1 MEQRNLVLAVVL
13 SIAIVLGFQYF
24 FPPPKPVPAPAAPA
38 AMSAP
43 ALAVTQKLSAA
54 LAQADGAATAPRIA
68 ILTHRLV
75 GSINLAGARF
85 DDLSLRDYHTELSSE
100 SPDIRLLTREDSGKA
115 YFAEQGWIAKDP
127 AVKVPGSNTIWQAPA
142 GATLTSTTP
151 VTLTWDNGQGL
162 HFTREISIDQN
173 FMFLIKDSVANSGTA
188 PVTLSPFSLISRA
201 GPVPVSSNWISY
213 EGPIAGYD
221 GGAHEV
227 RSAGFC
233 ILFCVGSYKDVS
245 ADNPDTRSS
254 QGGWVGFTDKYWLTA
269 VAPQT
274 QTNTITGRFTRSD
287 ASQAA
292 KFQVD
297 WLGQENTVAPGASI
311 SSASYVFAGA
321 KEVKLI
327 DRYARDLG
335 LPHFDTAVDWGTFYF
350 LTKPIF
356 YLLDYINQHVGNFGI
371 AILLLTVIVKILFF
385 PLANRAY
392 ENMFKMKQIQ
402 PELAA
407 LKEKFGDDKLRLNQ
421 EMMAL
426 NKKAGVNPLLGCLP
440 ILLQIPVFFSLYKVL
455 FVTIEMRHAAFYGW
469 IHDLSAPDPTS
480 LFNLFGLIPWT
491 PPQALAIGA
500 WPVIYCF
507 TMFVQ
512 QKMQPPMPDP
522 MQQRMM
528 LFMPIMFTFMMGS
541 FPAGLVIYWSWNN
554 TLTISQQWFITR
566 RLKRKQVQRALPA

>member
-1 MEQRNLVLAVVL
+1 MEQRNLVLAIVL
-13 SIAIVLGFQYF
+13 SLAILLGFQYF
-24 FPPPKPVPAPAAPA
+24 FPPPKPVIPPASTDASTSSPA
-38 AMSAP
+38 AM
-43 ALAVTQKLSAA
+43 VTSKLSAA
-54 LAQADGAATAPRIA
+54 LSAEAVSAATPRVSISTA
-68 ILTHRLV
+68 RLV

-85 DDLSLRDYHTELSSE
+85 DDLSLRDYHEELSPK
-100 SPDIRLLTREDSGKA
+100 SPDIRLLTPESSGKA

-127 AVKVPGSNTIWQAPA
+127 SVKVPSSSTIWQAPA
-142 GATLTSTTP
+142 GAVLTSTSP

-162 HFTREISIDQN
+162 RFSREISIDQN
-173 FMFLIKDSVANSGTA
+173 FMFSVKDTVANSGSK
-188 PVTLSPFSLISRA
+188 PVTLLPFSLVSRG
-201 GPVPVSSNWISY
+201 GPAPVSNNWISY
-213 EGPIAGYD
+213 EGPIGGFD
-221 GGAHEV
+221 GGAREV
-227 RSAGFC
+227 K
-233 ILFCVGSYKDVS
+233 YKDLNSETPVEQE
-245 ADNPDTRSS
+245 S

-269 VAPQT
+269 VAPQ
-274 QTNTITGRFTRSD
+274 QQNAPITGRFTRSD
-287 ASQAA
+287 ATEAA

-297 WLGQENTVAPGASI
+297 WLGREVTIAPGSTCGT
-311 SSASYVFAGA
+311 ASYVFAGA

-327 DRYARDLG
+327 DGYARNLG
-335 LPHFDTAVDWGTFYF
+335 LLHFDTAVDWGWFYF

-440 ILLQIPVFFSLYKVL
+440 IMLQIPVFFSLYKVL

-469 IHDLSAPDPTS
+469 VHDLSAPDPTS

-491 PPQALAIGA
+491 PPHALAIGA
-500 WPVIYCF
+500 WPVIYCV

-522 MQQRMM
+522 VQQRMM

-566 RLKRKQVQRALPA
+566 RLKQKQSQRPVAA

>member
-13 SIAIVLGFQYF
+13 SLAILLGFQYF
-24 FPPPKPVPAPAAPA
+24 FPPPKPVTPPATTQASSSDISAPAA
-38 AMSAP
+38 
-43 ALAVTQKLSAA
+43 AVTQKLAA
-54 LAQADGAATAPRIA
+54 AIAAGQGPAAPRIP
-68 ILTHRLV
+68 IKTSRLV

-85 DDLSLRDYHTELSSE
+85 DDLSLRDYHEELSPA
-100 SPDIRLLTREDSGKA
+100 SPDIRLLKPETTGEA
-115 YFAEQGWIAKDP
+115 YFAEQGWIAKD
-127 AVKVPGSNTIWQAPA
+127 ASVKLPGSTTVWTAPA
-142 GATLTSTTP
+142 GASLTSTTP

-162 HFTREISIDQN
+162 RFSREISIDQN
-173 FMFLIKDSVANSGTA
+173 FMFSVKDTVSNTGSA
-188 PVTLSPFSLISRA
+188 PVTLLPFALVSRG
-201 GPVPVSSNWISY
+201 GPPPVSSNWISY
-213 EGPIAGYD
+213 EGPIGGFD
-221 GGAHEV
+221 GGAREV
-227 RSAGFC
+227 K
-233 ILFCVGSYKDVS
+233 YKDVNAEAPVEQQS
-245 ADNPDTRSS
+245 R
-254 QGGWVGFTDKYWLTA
+254 GGWVGFTDKYWLTA
-269 VAPQT
+269 VAPQN
-274 QTNTITGRFTRSD
+274 QGAAITGRFTRSD
-287 ASQAA
+287 ATEAA
-292 KFQVD
+292 KYQVD
-297 WLGQENTVAPGASI
+297 WLGQEMTVAPGAQG

-327 DRYARDLG
+327 DGYARDLG
-335 LPHFDTAVDWGTFYF
+335 LLHFDTAVDWGWFYF

-491 PPQALAIGA
+491 PPHALEIGA
-500 WPVIYCF
+500 WPVIYCI

-522 MQQRMM
+522 VQQRMM
-528 LFMPIMFTFMMGS
+528 LFMPILFTFMMGS

-554 TLTISQQWFITR
+554 ALTISQQWFITN
-566 RLKRKQVQRALPA
+566 RLKRKQSQTTVAA

>member
-1 MEQRNLVLAVVL
+1 MEQRNLVLAIAL
-13 SIAIVLGFQYF
+13 SLAILLGFQYF
-24 FPPPKPVPAPAAPA
+24 FPPPKPVIPPASTEASTSSPAALVTNK
-38 AMSAP
+38 
-43 ALAVTQKLSAA
+43 LAAA
-54 LAQADGAATAPRIA
+54 LSTEAVNAATPRVPIKTVR
-68 ILTHRLV
+68 LT

-85 DDLSLRDYHTELSSE
+85 DDLSLRDYHEELSPK
-100 SPDIRLLTREDSGKA
+100 SPDIRLLTPESSGNA

-127 AVKVPGSNTIWQAPA
+127 SIKVPSSSTIWQAPA
-142 GATLTSTTP
+142 GAVLTSTSP

-162 HFTREISIDQN
+162 RFNREISIDQN
-173 FMFLIKDSVANSGTA
+173 FMFSVKDTVTNSGSK
-188 PVTLSPFSLISRA
+188 PVTLLPFSLVSRGGPAPISN
-201 GPVPVSSNWISY
+201 NWISY
-213 EGPIAGYD
+213 EGPIGGFD
-221 GGAHEV
+221 GGAREV
-227 RSAGFC
+227 K
-233 ILFCVGSYKDVS
+233 YKDLNSETPVEQQ
-245 ADNPDTRSS
+245 S
-254 QGGWVGFTDKYWLTA
+254 QGGWVGFTDKYWLVA
-269 VAPQT
+269 VAPQ
-274 QTNTITGRFTRSD
+274 QQNAPITGRFTRSD
-287 ASQAA
+287 ATEAA

-297 WLGQENTVAPGASI
+297 WLGREVTIASGAVDGN
-311 SSASYVFAGA
+311 ASYVFAGA

-327 DRYARDLG
+327 DGYALSLG
-335 LPHFDTAVDWGTFYF
+335 LLHFDTAVDWGWFYF

-440 ILLQIPVFFSLYKVL
+440 IMLQIPVFFSLYKVL

-469 IHDLSAPDPTS
+469 VHDLSAPDPTS

-491 PPQALAIGA
+491 PPHALAIGA
-500 WPVIYCF
+500 WPLIYCI

-522 MQQRMM
+522 VQQRMM
-528 LFMPIMFTFMMGS
+528 LFMPVMFTFMMGS

-554 TLTISQQWFITR
+554 ALTISQQWFITR
-566 RLKRKQVQRALPA
+566 RLKQKQSQRPVAA

>member
-1 MEQRNLVLAVVL
+1 MEQRNLVLAIAL
-13 SIAIVLGFQYF
+13 SMAILVGFQYF
-24 FPPPKPVPAPAAPA
+24 FPPPKPVAPPVTTQASLPSAPAA
-38 AMSAP
+38 
-43 ALAVTQKLSAA
+43 AVTQKLAA
-54 LAQADGAATAPRIA
+54 AIAAQAGSASAPRVPI
-68 ILTHRLV
+68 TTGRVV

-85 DDLSLRDYHTELSSE
+85 DDLSLRDYHEELSPK
-100 SPDIRLLTREDSGKA
+100 SPDIRLLTTEASGNA
-115 YFAEQGWIAKDP
+115 YFAEQGWIAKDA
-127 AVKVPGSNTIWQAPA
+127 AVKLPGSTTVWQAPA
-142 GATLTSTTP
+142 GAVLTSQTP

-162 HFTREISIDQN
+162 HFSREISIDQN
-173 FMFLIKDSVANSGTA
+173 FMFSVKDTVTNSGSA
-188 PVTLSPFSLISRA
+188 PVTLLPFSLVSRA
-201 GPVPVSSNWISY
+201 GPAPVSSNWISY
-213 EGPIAGYD
+213 EGPIGGFD
-221 GGAHEV
+221 GGAREV
-227 RSAGFC
+227 K
-233 ILFCVGSYKDVS
+233 YKDLN
-245 ADNPDTRSS
+245 ADTPVLQDSR
-254 QGGWVGFTDKYWLTA
+254 GGWVGFTDKYWLTA
-269 VAPQT
+269 VAPQN
-274 QTNTITGRFTRSD
+274 QGAAITGRFTKSD
-287 ASQAA
+287 ATDAA

-297 WLGQENTVAPGASI
+297 WLGQEITIAPGAQGT
-311 SSASYVFAGA
+311 SASYVFAGA

-327 DRYARDLG
+327 DGYAHNLG
-335 LPHFDTAVDWGTFYF
+335 LPHFDTAVDWGWFYF

-356 YLLDYINQHVGNFGI
+356 YLLDFIYQHVGNFGI

-455 FVTIEMRHAAFYGW
+455 FVTIEMRHAPFYGW
-469 IHDLSAPDPTS
+469 IRDLSAPDPTS

-491 PPQALAIGA
+491 PPHALAIGA

-522 MQQRMM
+522 VQQRMM

-554 TLTISQQWFITR
+554 ALTISQQWLITQ
-566 RLKRKQVQRALPA
+566 RLKRRQSQRALAE